1 MKFKLTLI
9 LTSTIFLSSFAQQVI
24 EGIVE
29 YKVSYPISS
38 EKINVKEMMLPES
51 MKLSFK
57 NDLTRADM
65 PTSFISTKTITNS
78 SLKSI
83 LILMD
88 VHNHKI
94 ALHVNQQNNY
104 SNTTLTVK
112 KTGQTKPISGINCE
126 EAWLYFET
134 LIIPNQDTSYLS
146 IDSTKVFYTN
156 HIGNQ
161 GINWNT
167 KFKGLNGFLMEY
179 ELKQN
184 GITMLFSATKVT
196 PKKIPNADFL
206 VPEEYQI
213 MTQEEVEE
221 TLQEIMTGIQ
231 KK

>member
-9 LTSTIFLSSFAQQVI
+9 LTSAIFLSSFAQKVT

-29 YKVSYPISS
+29 YKVSYPNSS
-38 EKINVKEMMLPES
+38 EKINVAEMMLPET
-51 MKLSFK
+51 MELRFK

-83 LILMD
+83 VILMD

-94 ALHVNQQNNY
+94 ALPVNQQNNH

-112 KTGQTKPISGINCE
+112 ETGRKQMISEINCK

-134 LIIPNQDTSYLS
+134 LVIPHQDTSYIS
-146 IDSTKVFYTN
+146 IDSTKIFYTTD
-156 HIGNQ
+156 IGNQ
-161 GINWNT
+161 GVNWNT
-167 KFKGLNGFLMEY
+167 RFKGLDGFLMEY

-184 GITMLFSATKVT
+184 GITMLFSASKVS
-196 PKKIPNADFL
+196 PQKIPNADFL

-213 MTQEEVEE
+213 MTQEELEE
-221 TLQEIMTGIQ
+221 TLQKVMTEIQ
-231 KK
+231 K